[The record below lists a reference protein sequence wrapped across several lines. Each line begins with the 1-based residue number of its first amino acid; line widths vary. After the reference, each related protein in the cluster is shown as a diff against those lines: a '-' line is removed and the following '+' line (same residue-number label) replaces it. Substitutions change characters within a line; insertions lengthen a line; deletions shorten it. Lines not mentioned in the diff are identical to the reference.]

1 MPEGDIEI
9 AKVVVNVP
17 EGIEP
22 GEYGVILKNAELA
35 YGTEKKVID
44 YVKGSISVTD
54 YIIGDANNDGII
66 SVVDITAIGQYL
78 LDGDKTNINLA
89 AADANGDGVVSV
101 ADITTIAVMIL
112 NAENTGVNEGIIEGN
127 EQLK

>member
-1 MPEGDIEI
+1 M
-9 AKVVVNVP
+9 
-17 EGIEP
+17 
-22 GEYGVILKNAELA
+22 
-35 YGTEKKVID
+35 
-44 YVKGSISVTD
+44 TD
-54 YIIGDANNDGII
+54 YFIGDANNDGII
-66 SVVDITAIGQYL
+66 SVVDLTSIDQYL
-78 LDGDKTNINLA
+78 LDGDTTNINLA